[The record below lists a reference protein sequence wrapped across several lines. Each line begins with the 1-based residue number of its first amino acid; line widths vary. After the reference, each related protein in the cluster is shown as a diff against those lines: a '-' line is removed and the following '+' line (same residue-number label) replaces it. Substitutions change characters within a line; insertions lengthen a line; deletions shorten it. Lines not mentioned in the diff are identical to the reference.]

1 MRLECQLV
9 KVPFLIVSQ
18 QKATV
23 VFDVALAVL
32 PIRNNTFGKMLLKRG
47 MENGEWGMGNWEW
60 DIENGILKIRNWYC
74 FFFTLAFDNV
84 E

>member
-9 KVPFLIVSQ
+9 KVPFLSQ

-47 MENGEWGMGNWEW
+47 MENEVWGMGNGEW
-60 DIENGILKIRNWYC
+60 GAGSGERSK
-74 FFFTLAFDNV
+74 
-84 E
+84 